1 MLNFWP
7 SNRPLLP
14 DLTPVK
20 DALRTALGEADEAER
35 PGLERALAIVEEF
48 ASADQAATQDWA
60 RKTLAVAG
68 VDPVAQEVKAV
79 RALRQ
84 ARHGLGLKE
93 AVDLVKSLNAGD
105 S

>member
-20 DALRTALGEADEAER
+20 DALRTALGEAEEAER

-48 ASADQAATQDWA
+48 ASADQVATQDWA

-68 VDPVAQEVKAV
+68 VDPVTHEVKAV

-84 ARHGLGLKE
+84 ARPGLGLKE
-93 AVDLVKSLNAGD
+93 AVDLVRSLNPGD